1 MADSR
6 DEDMHRWKFVEVVG
20 DDQDKIRWDKQD
32 TLAYLE
38 DGHMGQPRRWAQD
51 TSCDLAV
58 QGH

>member
-1 MADSR
+1 
-6 DEDMHRWKFVEVVG
+6 MHRWKFVEVVG